1 MLPWVAW
8 QTGTVAGVLLGPL
21 IPAAWQLE
29 FSMPLVFLAL
39 LVPLVRDRAALVA
52 AIAAGLA
59 AVAGRG
65 LPWNLGLILAA
76 VVGVGGGLFA
86 ERAPARTPASDDRR
100 RAA

>member
-1 MLPWVAW
+1 LLPWVAW
-8 QTGTVAGVLLGPL
+8 QTGTAAGVLLGPL

-52 AIAAGLA
+52 AIAAGLV

-76 VVGVGGGLFA
+76 VVGVGSGLFA
-86 ERAPARTPASDDRR
+86 ERAPVRTAASDHRR